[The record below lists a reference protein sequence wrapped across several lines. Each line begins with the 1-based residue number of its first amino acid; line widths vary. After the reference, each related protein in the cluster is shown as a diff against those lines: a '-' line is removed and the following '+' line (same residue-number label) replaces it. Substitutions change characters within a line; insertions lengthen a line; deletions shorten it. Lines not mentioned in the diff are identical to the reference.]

1 MHGGAIAASAAHSP
15 PTWQPRGGQ
24 EVTAQFRSI
33 KEWDW
38 VRLSPHHSPPLAGGE
53 GGNSNWV
60 IQNASLTWSHADV
73 GVNHWINYESVD
85 PPP

>member
-24 EVTAQFRSI
+24 EVTAQFSSI

-38 VRLSPHHSPPLAGGE
+38 VRLRRTTHRPLRAAKAVTLIR
-53 GGNSNWV
+53 V